1 MLLRAG
7 IRACFDGSQFHVFQ
21 ELDTIAE
28 AIAAPLSEAGL
39 VLVAARLDDEAI
51 APLEALRAAYPQ
63 SRIAFYVQS
72 IRLSIERLAEVF
84 RTSLD
89 ACLTPDM
96 SLNVIRQS
104 LDLMMMGERVF
115 PFSLVNAALAQ
126 RNEAHRGL
134 QEAPAALPLL
144 SDRERQVLG
153 LLPKG
158 ASNKFIARELDIS
171 EATVKIHIR
180 TLLKKIGVENRTQA
194 ALWALQHPEFFGKEN
209 G

>member
-7 IRACFDGSQFHVFQ
+7 IRACFEGSQYHVFQ
-21 ELDTIAE
+21 DLDTIAE
-28 AIAAPLSEAGL
+28 AVAAPHGEAEL
-39 VLVAARLDDEAI
+39 VFVAARLDGDAVE
-51 APLEALRAAYPQ
+51 PLQALRTAYPK

-72 IRLSIERLAEVF
+72 IHLSIERLADVF

-96 SLNVIRQS
+96 SANVIRQS

-115 PFSLVNAALAQ
+115 PFSLVNEALAQ

-158 ASNKFIARELDIS
+158 ASNKFIARELNIS

-194 ALWALQHPEFFGKEN
+194 ALWALQHPEFFGEEN